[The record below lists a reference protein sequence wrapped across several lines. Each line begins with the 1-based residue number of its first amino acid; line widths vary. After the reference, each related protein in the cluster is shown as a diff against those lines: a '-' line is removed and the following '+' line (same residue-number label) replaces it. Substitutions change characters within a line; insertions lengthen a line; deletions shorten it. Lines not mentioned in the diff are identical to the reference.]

1 MEEDGGIEEE
11 GTGEAEEKEDAGRLW
26 RQGEM
31 KEEEEEE
38 EKMQ

>member
-1 MEEDGGIEEE
+1 MEEDGGIEE
-11 GTGEAEEKEDAGRLW
+11 GTGEAEEKEGAGRLW

-38 EKMQ
+38 EKKMQ